1 MNAAVCR
8 QEIVRLPLAEL
19 KRAFESGKYSKLEE
33 FVHRDSDGL
42 GTPLPPE
49 VCINLALAAAHS
61 KDRLPEYSSD
71 ILQLRDLHNRE
82 RRAQR
87 QRLRRAAERLGESIA
102 AERCRHTHLAPHKNS
117 TVHVVKG
124 ALFVRHW
131 TGACHHREQ
140 IKILELMGFYR
151 GEDFIR
157 DRIDYL
163 RRSDPAMFESIDL
176 LAAGLR
182 KRG

>member
-1 MNAAVCR
+1 MNAAQCR
-8 QEIVRLPLAEL
+8 QEVVRTSLNEL
-19 KRAFESGKYSKLEE
+19 MSAFNTGQYPDLEE
-33 FVHRDSDGL
+33 FVFRNSDGL
-42 GTPLPPE
+42 GRPLPPE
-49 VCINLALAAAHS
+49 VCINLALTVACA
-61 KDRLPEYSSD
+61 KNLLPEYSTD
-71 ILQLRDLHNRE
+71 LLQFRDARNRE
-82 RRAQR
+82 RRTQR
-87 QRLRRAAERLGESIA
+87 QRLRRSAERLGEPIA
-102 AERCRHTHLAPHKNS
+102 SERCRHTSLAPRKNS

-131 TGACHHREQ
+131 TGAWHHREQ
-140 IKILELMGFYR
+140 TKILEIMGLHK

-163 RRSDPAMFESIDL
+163 RRCNPAMFESIEL